1 MKCKKT
7 AENCLSNIK
16 ASVITCQ
23 SMKPRAIESGS
34 IILLLLLFII
44 LPFVSSV
51 GAETGK
57 PKIKKEVTMSK
68 TGNGKLQLL
77 LLF

>member
-1 MKCKKT
+1 
-7 AENCLSNIK
+7 
-16 ASVITCQ
+16 
-23 SMKPRAIESGS
+23 MKPRAIESGS

-57 PKIKKEVTMSK
+57 PKKEVTMSK